1 LRGQSVVT
9 GVERALCRG
18 GMDKGKRAKVE
29 DEDASELDAELV
41 QAIEKLQ
48 EVQDELERVWW
59 WWWWF
64 FLFLPRSKSVVFYL
78 FILVAEWLCAQD
90 VNEGGVEVGVGV
102 IGGDGV
108 GV

>member
-1 LRGQSVVT
+1 LT
-9 GVERALCRG
+9 GAERALCRG

-59 WWWWF
+59 FSF
-64 FLFLPRSKSVVFYL
+64 FFFPRSKSVVY
-78 FILVAEWLCAQD
+78 FILFYCRGVMRSEW
-90 VNEGGVEVGVGV
+90 
-102 IGGDGV
+102 
-108 GV
+108 